1 MIGIRTLKSA
11 SMLRE
16 RRRFREALVAY
27 GFISPWVIGF
37 LLFMG
42 GPIIASL
49 VLSFFQWKLIE
60 PPSFVGLGNYLELFT
75 KDPFF
80 PQSLKVTGLYVLIAI
95 PAGQVLALW
104 LALLLNQKI
113 RFLGFWR
120 SLFYLPSVIG
130 GVAVTVLWLWMY
142 QPDYG
147 VINSLLELVG
157 LKGPNWLYSES
168 WSLPALMLK
177 SLWGVGGSMVIYL
190 AGLQGVPQELQEA
203 AQVDGAGEVQ
213 VFFKITLPML
223 TPVIFFNLIMGI
235 ILGIQ
240 TFVEPYLMTGGG
252 PSNATL
258 FLGLYLYQTAFRFL
272 KMGYASAMAWIMFI
286 IIMTV
291 TLFQFKFSERWV
303 YYEIEER

>member
-1 MIGIRTLKSA
+1 
-11 SMLRE
+11 MLRT
-16 RRRFREALVAY
+16 RKRLREALVAY
-27 GFISPWVIGF
+27 GFISPWLIGF
-37 LLFMG
+37 VLFMG
-42 GPIIASL
+42 GPIVASL
-49 VLSFFQWKLIE
+49 VLSFFRWKLIE
-60 PPSFVGLGNYLELFT
+60 PPVFVGLDNYVEMFT
-75 KDPFF
+75 ADPLF

-95 PAGQVLALW
+95 PAGQLLALW

-147 VINSLLELVG
+147 IINSLLEVVG

-168 WSLPALMLK
+168 WSLPALMIK

-213 VFFKITLPML
+213 MFFKITLPMIS
-223 TPVIFFNLIMGI
+223 PVIFFNVIMAV

-240 TFVEPYLMTGGG
+240 TFVEPYLMTAGG
-252 PSNATL
+252 PSNTTL
-258 FLGLYLYQTAFRFL
+258 FLGLYLYQAAFRFL

-291 TLFQFKFSERWV
+291 TLLQFKFSERWV
-303 YYEIEER
+303 YYEMPEG

>member
-1 MIGIRTLKSA
+1 MIA
-11 SMLRE
+11 LRK
-16 RRRFREALVAY
+16 RRKVSILGTRKGLREALVAY

-37 LLFMG
+37 VLLMG
-42 GPIIASL
+42 GPVIASL
-49 VLSFFQWKLIE
+49 VISFFRWKLIE
-60 PPSFVGLGNYLELFT
+60 PPVFVGLDNYVTMFT
-75 KDPFF
+75 KDPLF
-80 PQSLKVTGLYVLIAI
+80 PQSLKVTALYVLIAI

-120 SLFYLPSVIG
+120 SLFYLPSVIS

-147 VINSLLELVG
+147 IISSLLELVG
-157 LKGPNWLYSES
+157 LKGPNWLYSET
-168 WSLPALMLK
+168 WSLPALMIK
-177 SLWGVGGSMVIYL
+177 SLWGVGGWMVIYL
-190 AGLQGVPQELQEA
+190 AGLQGVPRELQEA
-203 AQVDGAGEVQ
+203 AQVDGAGEAQ
-213 VFFKITLPML
+213 MFFKITLPML

-240 TFVEPYLMTGGG
+240 TFVEPYLMTLGG
-252 PSNATL
+252 PSNTTL
-258 FLGLYLYQTAFRFL
+258 FLGLYLYQAAFRFL

-291 TLFQFKFSERWV
+291 TLLQFKFSDRWV
-303 YYEIEER
+303 YYEMEER

>member
-1 MIGIRTLKSA
+1 
-11 SMLRE
+11 MLRT
-16 RRRFREALVAY
+16 RKRLREALVAY
-27 GFISPWVIGF
+27 GFISPWLIGF
-37 LLFMG
+37 VLFMG
-42 GPIIASL
+42 GPIVASL
-49 VLSFFQWKLIE
+49 VLSFFRWKLIE
-60 PPSFVGLGNYLELFT
+60 PPVFVGLDNYVEMFT
-75 KDPFF
+75 ADPLF

-157 LKGPNWLYSES
+157 LKGPNWLYSEN
-168 WSLPALMLK
+168 WSLPALMIK
-177 SLWGVGGSMVIYL
+177 SLWGIGGSMVIYL
-190 AGLQGVPQELQEA
+190 AGLQGVPRELQEA

-213 VFFKITLPML
+213 MFFKITLPML
-223 TPVIFFNLIMGI
+223 TPVIFFNVIMAI

-240 TFVEPYLMTGGG
+240 TFVEPYLMTLGG
-252 PSNATL
+252 PSNTTL
-258 FLGLYLYQTAFRFL
+258 FLGLYLYQAAFRFL

-291 TLFQFKFSERWV
+291 TLIQFKFSERWV
-303 YYEIEER
+303 YYEMPEG